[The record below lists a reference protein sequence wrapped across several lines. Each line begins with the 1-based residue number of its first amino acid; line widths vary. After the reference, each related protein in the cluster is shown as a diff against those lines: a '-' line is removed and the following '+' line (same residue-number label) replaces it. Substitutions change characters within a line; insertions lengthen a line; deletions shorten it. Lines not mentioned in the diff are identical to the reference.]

1 VPYPVV
7 GNGMLV
13 TATFKVVVEGDLL
26 IGGEAR
32 LKELACDLMIQAEH
46 DDGIEAFDWTIEEDD

>member
-1 VPYPVV
+1 
-7 GNGMLV
+7 MLV
-13 TATFKVVVEGDLL
+13 TATFKVVIEGDLL